1 MRLFIIML
9 SVIVSSNSLAWTT
22 ETSDNIWR
30 SGWGQ
35 GVSEAE
41 VTYGSGNTIYVACT
55 DPDNLTGGSS
65 ISISLGGDT
74 IKNGEILAIFDNDK
88 PENFK
93 TNSDGLIESAS
104 RVGASQFTYIVNK
117 FKKHNKV
124 YIRFSNGKEATFTL
138 KGASKAISSDCKAA
152 FYY

>member
-41 VTYGSGNTIYVACT
+41 VT
-55 DPDNLTGGSS
+55 
-65 ISISLGGDT
+65 
-74 IKNGEILAIFDNDK
+74 
-88 PENFK
+88 
-93 TNSDGLIESAS
+93 LI
-104 RVGASQFTYIVNK
+104 V
-117 FKKHNKV
+117 
-124 YIRFSNGKEATFTL
+124 
-138 KGASKAISSDCKAA
+138 
-152 FYY
+152 